1 MTLDFDGIL
10 KRYVGVFGKYQKKR
24 LILFSILCGILTT
37 QSSMSSVFIAARPEF
52 HCEPPI
58 DQLQKNCTE
67 AELIDYWIPKNGEKT
82 FSQCEYFSK
91 NSSELED
98 RETCS
103 SFLKNVSSNGTTEKC
118 TRWKYS
124 KDLYESTVV
133 TEWDLVCDKTYLAAN
148 TAGFYMAA
156 RSVGTLLGG
165 YMADR

>member
-1 MTLDFDGIL
+1 MALDFDGVL
-10 KRYVGVFGKYQKKR
+10 KNYVGVFGKYQKKR
-24 LILFSILCGILTT
+24 LIFFSILCGILTT
-37 QSSMSSVFIAARPEF
+37 QSSMSSVFIAAGPEF
-52 HCEPPI
+52 HCAPQI
-58 DQLQKNCTE
+58 DQFHENCTE
-67 AELIDYWIPKNGEKT
+67 AELIEYWIPKDVDKE
-82 FSQCEYFSK
+82 FSQCEIFSK
-91 NSSELED
+91 NSSHWED

-103 SFLKNVSSNGTTEKC
+103 SFGKNVSSNRTVEKC
-118 TRWKYS
+118 THWKYS